1 MTTKPQQTEAKFSTF
16 PSSLTEFVSFDGG
29 VHHQQLLVRP
39 DRYRNLEAIPP
50 NQPRVVRGGGY
61 SYAAASF
68 GGESV
73 VIENCAFNR
82 ILEMDAEN
90 GILECEAGTTLEKIY
105 FAAAPAG
112 WILPVQPGYPKITIG
127 GCITTDA
134 HGKNQFRDGTFRRH
148 VISMRLFH
156 PSYGILELSR
166 DSNREVFELTC
177 GGLGLTGQ
185 ILSVRLQLQKVS
197 GINVHFFS
205 QRLRNLEDVPR
216 MMEGVANETELLYTW
231 HNLSLLGKNF
241 GRGFLYG
248 AKFVPHVVMESINPK
263 FRIRPIDSQT
273 RSRLWFQ
280 FLNGFTT
287 QSFNL
292 MYELLQLLSAKQ
304 RTLKLSDFLFPV
316 STKVLFFELFG
327 RKGFH
332 EYQMI
337 IPREAFSDAIGK
349 IRQYIKRDHV
359 AICLASCKLFR
370 GEQTLLRFDG
380 DGVCLALDF
389 PRDAKSYK
397 FASSLDELVQDLKGL
412 PNIIKDSRLPPT
424 VVQACYSDYDLFRS
438 CLLKFD
444 PKRVYRSEIS
454 ERLGL

>member
-1 MTTKPQQTEAKFSTF
+1 MKPQQTEVTLSTL

-39 DRYRNLEAIPP
+39 DRYRHLEAILP
-50 NQPRVVRGGGY
+50 NQYRVVRGGGY

-68 GGESV
+68 GGDSV
-73 VIENCAFNR
+73 VIDSRAFNR
-82 ILEMDAEN
+82 IIDMDAEN
-90 GILECEAGTTLEKIY
+90 GILECEAGTTLDKIY

-112 WILPVQPGYPKITIG
+112 WVLPVQPGYPKITVG

-156 PSYGILELSR
+156 PSCGILE
-166 DSNREVFELTC
+166 
-177 GGLGLTGQ
+177 LTGQ
-185 ILSVRLQLQKVS
+185 ILSARLQLQKVS
-197 GINVHFFS
+197 GFNVHFFS
-205 QRLRNLEDVPR
+205 HRLRSLEDTPR
-216 MMEGVANETELLYTW
+216 VMEKIANESELLYTW
-231 HNLSLLGKNF
+231 HNLSQSGKNF

-248 AKFVPHVVMESINPK
+248 AKFVPNVVTESINPK
-263 FRIRPIDSQT
+263 FRFRPIDSQT

-280 FLNGFTT
+280 FLNRFTT
-287 QSFNL
+287 QSFNR
-292 MYELLQLLSAKQ
+292 MYELLQLLTAKE
-304 RTLKLSDFLFPV
+304 RTLKLSGFLFPI

-337 IPREAFSDAIGK
+337 IPREAFSDAVRK
-349 IRQYIKRDHV
+349 IRQYIKRHHV

-370 GEQTLLRFDG
+370 GERTLLRFDG

-389 PRDAKSYK
+389 PRDAKSYR
-397 FASSLDELVQDLKGL
+397 FASSLDELVQDLQGL
-412 PNIIKDSRLPPT
+412 PNIIKDSRLPRT
-424 VVQACYSDYDLFRS
+424 IVQACYKDYDLFRNS
-438 CLLKFD
+438 LREFD

-454 ERLGL
+454 ERLSL